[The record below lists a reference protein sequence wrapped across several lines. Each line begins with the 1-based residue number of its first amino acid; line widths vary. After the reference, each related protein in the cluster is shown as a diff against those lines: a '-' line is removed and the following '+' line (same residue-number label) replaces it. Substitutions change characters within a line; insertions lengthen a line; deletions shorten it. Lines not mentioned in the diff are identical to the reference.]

1 MVAGVTDMQHA
12 NGRRLRDIAL
22 ATDLYQMTM
31 GASYHA
37 LEMNDL
43 ATFSLMVRK
52 PPANRS
58 FMVVAGIQEAL
69 DRLADLRFDDEVLE
83 YLRSTGQIRAD
94 FIDTLANFR
103 FKGDVWAVPEG
114 RIVFPDE
121 PIIEVQAPI
130 IQAQLAETLV
140 INSLHYAMTVASK
153 AARCRIAAGDAS
165 LLEFGL
171 RRIAGIE
178 AGLIAARSA
187 YIAGFNATSNL
198 LAGQQYGMP
207 VAGTVAHSFVESRP
221 SELDAFR
228 VFRDTFPGPVTLL
241 IDTYDTIR
249 GAEHAIQVAKEAEAS
264 GTRVGAVRLDSGDIG
279 ELSVQVRRMLD
290 DAGLTGV
297 RIIAS
302 GGLDEYSISE
312 LVAAGAPIDS
322 YGVGT
327 QIGNSVDAPTLDMA
341 YKLVEYAGQGRLKLS
356 TGKISLVGPKQVWRA
371 TDRDGTPQ
379 RDVIATRDEPWPG
392 DRWEPLLQ
400 PVMRSGRQMVH
411 SSLLEARE
419 TFSRELKR
427 MPADLRRIDRVA
439 EYPVT
444 RSNVLNRRQDAAVQ
458 QVRHRESGEAME

>member
-1 MVAGVTDMQHA
+1 MQQP
-12 NGRRLRDIAL
+12 NEQRQRDIAL

-37 LEMNDL
+37 LGMDDS

-52 PPANRS
+52 PPENRS
-58 FMVVAGIQEAL
+58 FMVVAGVQEVL
-69 DRLADLRFDDEVLE
+69 DRLISLRFDDEVLS
-83 YLRSTGQIRAD
+83 YLRSTGQIRHD
-94 FIDTLANFR
+94 FIDALANFR
-103 FKGDVWAVPEG
+103 FTGDVWAVPEG

-153 AARCRIAAGDAS
+153 AARCRIAAGEAS

-178 AGLIAARSA
+178 AGLTAARSA

-198 LAGQQYGMP
+198 HAGQQYDIP
-207 VAGTVAHSFVESRP
+207 VAGTVAHSFIESRP

-249 GAEHAIQVAKEAEAS
+249 GAEHAIQVAKEAVEQ
-264 GTRVGAVRLDSGDIG
+264 GTRVGAVRLDSGDVG
-279 ELSVQVRRMLD
+279 ELSRQVRSMLD
-290 DAGLTGV
+290 DAELTDV
-297 RIIAS
+297 QIIAS
-302 GGLDEYSISE
+302 GGLDEYSIGE
-312 LVAAGAPIDS
+312 LVASGAPIDS

-327 QIGNSVDAPTLDMA
+327 QIGNSVDQPTLDMA

-356 TGKISLVGPKQVWRA
+356 TGKVSLVGPKQVWREY
-371 TDRDGTPQ
+371 DDDGTPL
-379 RDVIATRDEPWPG
+379 RDVIATRDEAWPG
-392 DRWEPLLQ
+392 ARWEPLLQ
-400 PVMRSGRQMVH
+400 PLMDEGKQIVPG
-411 SSLLEARE
+411 SLLRARE
-419 TFSRELKR
+419 TFSRELTR
-427 MPADLRRIDRVA
+427 MPEGLKRLDQSFR
-439 EYPVT
+439 YPVT
-444 RSNVLNRRQDAAVQ
+444 RSDELNRRQEAAVQ
-458 QVRHRESGEAME
+458 RVRERESGT